1 MSNDPHILL
10 IANNFPPVRGGSA
23 LVYGELARNARGK
36 VEVLAPRT
44 HYVDN
49 LPLIGWREHDR
60 HAPYRVTR
68 LTLLRTPLQHP
79 GSKSWPARLRF
90 LSYDLA
96 LRATV
101 LIRLT
106 IILATRRVSAVCI
119 GELMAGA
126 WLLRALRFWPGLL
139 RVAYVH
145 GEEITTDDDYDPTG
159 NRRRAALA
167 AADIIIVVSRF
178 TFDAVTRLIPHA
190 DRRIKLI
197 ENGVDYHRF
206 APTQHEPRDDLIERY
221 GLKGFFVFVS
231 VCRLLE
237 KKGIDHAIIAF
248 AALHRSDPSIKFL
261 VVGDGPYAA
270 TLAAIAAQE
279 RISDAVIF
287 AGDVADADLADH
299 YRLGDVF
306 IMPNR
311 ALASGDTEGFGLV
324 FLEANAA
331 GLPVIAGIDGGSPAA
346 VRDGENGLLVD
357 GHSIA
362 AIETAMRRLRTDAPL
377 RARLTAGAHARAT
390 QSDWRLKAAE
400 FIAACTIEPRS

>member
-1 MSNDPHILL
+1 MSQKSQILL

-23 LVYGELARNARGK
+23 LVYGELARHANGK
-36 VEVLAPRT
+36 VQVLAPRT

-60 HAPYRVTR
+60 QAPYRITR
-68 LTLLRTPLQHP
+68 LTLLRTPLHSP
-79 GSKSWPARLRF
+79 ASNSWFGRF
-90 LSYDLA
+90 RFFAYDLA
-96 LRATV
+96 LRAIV
-101 LIRLT
+101 LVRVT
-106 IILATRRVSAVCI
+106 RILATQPIRTVCI

-145 GEEITTDDDYDPTG
+145 GEEITTDDDYDPTS
-159 NRRRAALA
+159 RRRRDALA
-167 AADIIIVVSRF
+167 VADVIIVVSRF
-178 TFDAVTRLIPHA
+178 TFDAVARLVPDAA
-190 DRRIKLI
+190 DRIKLI
-197 ENGVDYHRF
+197 ENGVDYCRF
-206 APTQHEPRDDLIERY
+206 APGAQERRRDLIARY
-221 GLKGFFVFVS
+221 GLDGFFVFVS

-248 AALHRSDPSIKFL
+248 AALHRTDSSVKFL

-270 TLAAIAAQE
+270 ALMALAARE
-279 RISDAVIF
+279 GVSEAVIF

-346 VRDGENGLLVD
+346 VTDGENGLLVD
-357 GHSIA
+357 GHSIS
-362 AIETAMRRLRTDAPL
+362 AIETAMHRLRSDASL
-377 RARLTAGAHARAT
+377 RARLTQGAHTRAT
-390 QSDWRLKAAE
+390 QSDWRLKSAE
-400 FIAACTIEPRS
+400 FLAACKVGAP